1 MAAAARRPGGDA
13 RAAAESPANVA
24 RVAALRRQGRMTML
38 ALDQRG
44 SLRTMLAAGRPE
56 SEVTDAHLRTFKAQ
70 AAAALAPHASA
81 VLLDRQH
88 GRDAMAALP
97 AGTPLILAADQFR
110 QRPGG
115 PVEDSGFDEGITPEL
130 VSELGPVALKMLVLW
145 RSPGGHGY
153 RAEDIERFIILARQ
167 TGRVSLLEGIA
178 LPPEGD
184 RFPSPAAHGVAVI
197 AAAEELAAYQPSV
210 YKAQVPGYL
219 PGRLEFVEEFSR
231 RLTERIAQPW
241 VVLSNG
247 VRPEDFAGAV
257 RRAVAGGASG
267 FLAGRAIWADAA
279 RSGDPAA
286 ALGSVAVPRLR
297 ALADIARLTRRTG
310 PAL

>member
-1 MAAAARRPGGDA
+1 
-13 RAAAESPANVA
+13 
-24 RVAALRRQGRMTML
+24 MTML

-56 SEVTDAHLRTFKAQ
+56 SEITDAHVRTFKAQ
-70 AAAALAPHASA
+70 AVAALAPHASA
-81 VLLDRQH
+81 VLLDWPH

-97 AGTPLILAADQFR
+97 PDTPLIPAADQLR

-115 PVEDSGFDEGITPEL
+115 PVEGSGFDEGITAEL
-130 VSELGPVALKMLVLW
+130 VSELGPVALKMLVIW
-145 RSPGGHGY
+145 RSAGGHGY
-153 RAEDIERFIILARQ
+153 RAEDIERFIALARR
-167 TGRVSLLEGIA
+167 TGRVTLLEGIA
-178 LPPEGD
+178 QPPEGD
-184 RFPSPAAHGVAVI
+184 RFPSPAAHGAAVI
-197 AAAEELAAYQPSV
+197 AAAEELTDYQPTV

-247 VRPEDFAGAV
+247 VQAEDFAGAV
-257 RRAVAGGASG
+257 GRAVAGGASG

-279 RSGDPAA
+279 RSGDPAE
-286 ALGSVAVPRLR
+286 ALGSVSVPRLR
-297 ALADIARLTRRTG
+297 ALADIARQTRRAR